1 MKKRIISVFL
11 ILILLTSLCGNVF
24 AGKEDELKENI
35 RENENEIEEIKEEK
49 ESVLQEIQNISAEI
63 SEYEEEIRSLEAKIN
78 KLENSISENNKKIEK
93 LQKEYKEKEELLRN
107 RLVALY
113 MAGET
118 TYLDVL
124 LTSDDL
130 TNLIS
135 NYYLMQK
142 LAEADNDLL
151 VSIET
156 EEKQIEEIKNKL
168 VKEKEEVNSA
178 KSELDEKNNQLKTQ
192 KSNKQSKVDSLDANE
207 KKLQDEIEAMEAE
220 LEKIYSQSAYVPEGE
235 TYSGELRWPVPS
247 YGKDWITSYFGW
259 RIHPIYGV
267 YLGHK
272 GLDIGGD
279 YGTTIVAAEDG
290 VVVDTNRSCT
300 HNYGKSYSCG
310 CGGGYGN
317 YVEINH
323 SNGLT
328 TLYGHCQAIY
338 VSIGESVTRGQAIAE
353 MGSTGSSTG
362 PHCHFEVIINGSPRD
377 PLDYV

>member
-1 MKKRIISVFL
+1 MKKRIISIIL
-11 ILILLTSLCGNVF
+11 ILILLTSVCGNVF
-24 AGKEDELKENI
+24 AGKEDELKESI
-35 RENENEIEEIKEEK
+35 RENESEIEEIKEERS
-49 ESVLQEIQNISAEI
+49 SVLQEIQDISAEI
-63 SEYEEEIRSLEAKIN
+63 DEYEREISSLEAKIS
-78 KLENSISENNKKIEK
+78 KLENSIEENNKKIKK
-93 LQKEYKEKEELLRN
+93 LKKEYKEKEELLRN

-124 LTSDDL
+124 LASDDL

-156 EEKQIEEIKNKL
+156 EEKEIEAIRNQL
-168 VKEKEEVNSA
+168 VEEKEEVDNA
-178 KSELDEKNNQLKTQ
+178 KNELDEKNSQLRYQ
-192 KSNKQSKVDSLDANE
+192 RSNKQSKVDSLDENE
-207 KKLQDEIEAMEAE
+207 RKLQDEIDEMEAE
-220 LEKIYSQSAYVPEGE
+220 LEKLYAQSAYVPEGE
-235 TYSGELRWPVPS
+235 TYDGELRWPVS
-247 YGKDWITSYFGW
+247 GYGKDCITSYFGW
-259 RIHPIYGV
+259 RVHPIYGV

-279 YGTTIVAAEDG
+279 YGATIVAAEDG
-290 VVVDTNRSCT
+290 VVVDTNRSCG

-317 YVEINH
+317 YIEINH
-323 SNGLT
+323 DGGLT
-328 TLYGHCQAIY
+328 TLYGHLQAVY
-338 VSIGESVTRGQAIAE
+338 VNIGDYVTRGQAIAE

-362 PHCHFEVIINGSPRD
+362 PHLHFEVIINGTPRD
-377 PLDYV
+377 PLEYV